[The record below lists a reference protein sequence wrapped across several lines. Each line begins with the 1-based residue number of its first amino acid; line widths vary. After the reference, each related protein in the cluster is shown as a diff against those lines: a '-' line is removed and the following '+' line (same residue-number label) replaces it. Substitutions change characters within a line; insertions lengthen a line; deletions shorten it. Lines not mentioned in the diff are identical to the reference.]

1 MIFALFKKSKHFWF
15 SWFSATKIE
24 QHKTKKRK
32 RAENPFP
39 TYFLFSSANFFF
51 DLRVNN
57 RVVVIIN
64 YPQKVKKQKKHSLIN
79 RNKQRKN
86 SFSICLHLISAGEKW
101 ESVSHTD
108 KNSYTHTHRNIK
120 DLFIKFEVVERKSTH
135 TKYQLSEISSPTVK
149 PFKPIKYTHTQTQ
162 TDKKSNGFS
171 ITHTTSRS
179 FIIITIT
186 LSLFVTVKCIGYI
199 YKRYVSV
206 VVINKLLISNV

>member
-32 RAENPFP
+32 RAGNPFP
-39 TYFLFSSANFFF
+39 TNFLFSSANFFF

-79 RNKQRKN
+79 RNKQRKKQL
-86 SFSICLHLISAGEKW
+86 FDLLALDLRGW
-101 ESVSHTD
+101 EVRERVSHRQ
-108 KNSYTHTHRNIK
+108 KQLHTH
-120 DLFIKFEVVERKSTH
+120 SQ
-135 TKYQLSEISSPTVK
+135 KYQRFIHQVWSCGAKIPHTQKISIIRNLLSYCKTFQTNQIH
-149 PFKPIKYTHTQTQ
+149 THTQTQ

-171 ITHTTSRS
+171 ITYTTSRS

-199 YKRYVSV
+199 Y
-206 VVINKLLISNV
+206 INDMCL

>member
-120 DLFIKFEVVERKSTH
+120 DLFIKFEVVERKSHTHKISIIRNLLSYCKTFQTNQIHTH
-135 TKYQLSEISSPTVK
+135 THKR
-149 PFKPIKYTHTQTQ
+149 KPIKNLMVFQSLTQPA
-162 TDKKSNGFS
+162 D
-171 ITHTTSRS
+171 
-179 FIIITIT
+179 
-186 LSLFVTVKCIGYI
+186 
-199 YKRYVSV
+199 
-206 VVINKLLISNV
+206 LLLLLLLHSHCLLQ

>member
-1 MIFALFKKSKHFWF
+1 MRRLSFVIFALFKKSKHFWF

-64 YPQKVKKQKKHSLIN
+64 YPQKVKKQKKKHSLIN
-79 RNKQRKN
+79 RNKQRKTAFRFACTW
-86 SFSICLHLISAGEKW
+86 SPRVRSERACLTQTKT
-101 ESVSHTD
+101 V
-108 KNSYTHTHRNIK
+108 THTLTEISKIYSSSLKLWSENP
-120 DLFIKFEVVERKSTH
+120 TH

-149 PFKPIKYTHTQTQ
+149 PFKPIKYTHTHKRKPIKNLMVFQSLTQ
-162 TDKKSNGFS
+162 PAD
-171 ITHTTSRS
+171 
-179 FIIITIT
+179 
-186 LSLFVTVKCIGYI
+186 
-199 YKRYVSV
+199 
-206 VVINKLLISNV
+206 LLLLLLLHSHCLLQ

>member
-1 MIFALFKKSKHFWF
+1 MRRLSFVIFALFKKSKHFWF

-64 YPQKVKKQKKHSLIN
+64 YPQKVKKQKKKHSLIN

-120 DLFIKFEVVERKSTH
+120 DLFIKFEVVERKSHTHKISIIRNLLSYCKTFQTNQIHTH
-135 TKYQLSEISSPTVK
+135 T
-149 PFKPIKYTHTQTQ
+149 
-162 TDKKSNGFS
+162 NAN
-171 ITHTTSRS
+171 R
-179 FIIITIT
+179 
-186 LSLFVTVKCIGYI
+186 
-199 YKRYVSV
+199 
-206 VVINKLLISNV
+206 

>member
-1 MIFALFKKSKHFWF
+1 MRRLSFVIFALFKKSKHFWF

-120 DLFIKFEVVERKSTH
+120 DLFIKFEVVERKSHTHKISIIRNLLSYCKTFQTNQIHTH
-135 TKYQLSEISSPTVK
+135 THKR
-149 PFKPIKYTHTQTQ
+149 KPIKNLMVFQSLTQPA
-162 TDKKSNGFS
+162 D
-171 ITHTTSRS
+171 
-179 FIIITIT
+179 
-186 LSLFVTVKCIGYI
+186 
-199 YKRYVSV
+199 
-206 VVINKLLISNV
+206 LLLLLLLHSHCLLQ